1 MAARTRSRAVGAA
14 ILFPGAPA
22 AGAAA
27 LIATSFGTPSLPPF
41 TMAPKKGE
49 PVENKCA
56 RFGRVRNTLKMGILG
71 KLFVT
76 VHLI

>member
-1 MAARTRSRAVGAA
+1 
-14 ILFPGAPA
+14 
-22 AGAAA
+22 
-27 LIATSFGTPSLPPF
+27 
-41 TMAPKKGE
+41 MAPKKGE